1 LPSQPSHSA
10 YSRLSLTAVV
20 FGSFLVLSRA
30 ATRIQSLVVRLRRSI
45 GPKDPRHM
53 SPVAK
58 GRLAVCVAYC
68 RSAKTAEIGEQVTDL
83 RGYHLARDDGSA
95 IWMLDTLMHV
105 KAATDDTRGAFTLIE
120 ALAPSGFGT
129 PLHIHHREEEGFYVL
144 DGSITVQCGDD
155 RWEAVPGSFVLLP
168 RGVPHAYLVNEG
180 PCRMLQVTSPAQ
192 FERFA
197 EEVGRPAESATL
209 PQPSAPDFEKIEAVG
224 ARLGIETVGPALQR

>member
-1 LPSQPSHSA
+1 
-10 YSRLSLTAVV
+10 
-20 FGSFLVLSRA
+20 
-30 ATRIQSLVVRLRRSI
+30 
-45 GPKDPRHM
+45 M
-53 SPVAK
+53 
-58 GRLAVCVAYC
+58 
-68 RSAKTAEIGEQVTDL
+68 TDL
-83 RGYHLARDDGSA
+83 RGYHLARDGGSA

-129 PLHIHHREEEGFYVL
+129 PLHVHHREEEGFYVL
-144 DGSITVQCGDD
+144 EGSMTVQCGDD

-209 PQPSAPDFEKIEAVG
+209 PQPSAPDFEKLEAAG
-224 ARLGIETVGPALQR
+224 ARWGIETAGPPLQR